1 MKKLK
6 NPGDNI
12 SLKTKKSE
20 DPAIME
26 WINSQSNLMDSIRY
40 LIENEVRQNGVRN
53 LQSFIPAD
61 RSIASA
67 PMIQAGQGAGIP
79 ARALV
84 SSADEVAAAAAPN
97 EAHASTEAVEETAV
111 SEEAEEDSIDDE
123 DIESWL

>member
-61 RSIASA
+61 RSLAVAPIVAAAVGQAADPALQAAS
-67 PMIQAGQGAGIP
+67 
-79 ARALV
+79 
-84 SSADEVAAAAAPN
+84 SSAAEVAAASMSSATDAAV
-97 EAHASTEAVEETAV
+97 EVEAVEETP
-111 SEEAEEDSIDDE
+111 EEDNIDEE

>member
-20 DPAIME
+20 EPAIME

-53 LQSFIPAD
+53 LQSYIPAD
-61 RSIASA
+61 RSLAAA
-67 PMIQAGQGAGIP
+67 PLIQAGQAAGI
-79 ARALV
+79 AAAALT
-84 SSADEVAAAAAPN
+84 SSANEVAAATTAEEN
-97 EAHASTEAVEETAV
+97 ASAKVAEAVEE
-111 SEEAEEDSIDDE
+111 EPEAPEEDSIDDE

>member
-61 RSIASA
+61 RSLAVAPIMATMGHAAADPALHAAS
-67 PMIQAGQGAGIP
+67 
-79 ARALV
+79 
-84 SSADEVAAAAAPN
+84 SSAAEVAAGSMPAADAAVV
-97 EAHASTEAVEETAV
+97 EAGEETP
-111 SEEAEEDSIDDE
+111 EDDNIDEE